1 MKKLFLRV
9 GQRLFLGFIHL
20 QIYNHEQTKNSPSG
34 HPTRKKKLWI
44 ATSQSAEHPPNAAP
58 PFAPLGQVP
67 AATSRFLLLPP
78 FRCRHLRRHPFGR
91 PLHPP
96 RRMRHRRQTAGA
108 LGAFASVPSRPLR
121 GLCLRSLRSFADDA
135 PQSLRSRVCQPVVRN
150 GEAGNGYTPFAA
162 LCGRTDQQN
171 AGVEAHHHKFP
182 QHTVHSPM
190 SDKEKTKLVTLSRRE
205 VASKIFPDYD
215 SRKAVSAL
223 TRWIQQ
229 DPILFSR
236 LLKRGYRPRMRV
248 FSPNIQRVLQ
258 KYIGY

>member
-9 GQRLFLGFIHL
+9 GQRFFRFYPYL

-108 LGAFASVPSRPLR
+108 LGAFASVSSRPLR
-121 GLCLRSLRSFADDA
+121 GLCLRSLRPFADDA
-135 PQSLRSRVCQPVVRN
+135 PQTLRSRVCQPVVRN
-150 GEAGNGYTPFAA
+150 GEAGNGHTPFAA
-162 LCGRTDQQN
+162 LCGRTARQN
-171 AGVEAHHHKFP
+171 AGVEAHHHKIP
-182 QHTVHSPM
+182 
-190 SDKEKTKLVTLSRRE
+190 
-205 VASKIFPDYD
+205 
-215 SRKAVSAL
+215 
-223 TRWIQQ
+223 
-229 DPILFSR
+229 
-236 LLKRGYRPRMRV
+236 
-248 FSPNIQRVLQ
+248 
-258 KYIGY
+258 